1 MKILKQSHSKEI
13 KEKEVN
19 LLVLKYLEER
29 GMRHSA
35 FCFKHEAEIARKAQV
50 KEGKLFSLV
59 KKGLILEDLE
69 KESQEVLRKL
79 DKEVRDYAVLNG
91 GESVSREEETLK
103 KEISLKE
110 YISTKI
116 SWELNRMMEG
126 SLSNMRNSRTTFSSC
141 FSGARDDLLPM
152 SVGFHEPS
160 LRRLEDKE
168 EGQMNLPDIAF
179 RTGNFTKKKAK
190 DIRNKC
196 TLTKQPR
203 RSQKQMKNSS
213 MNIKKQMSQS
223 QIDFDKYN
231 SKFSFAPIEEA
242 QKLKDFMFKTHQGRF
257 NHTRSKSLAYSFD
270 GTSDKQA
277 NNLTSFDTLANLET
291 SFFQK
296 TETSGFRCQ
305 DFRSHKH
312 FLMSCDSG
320 FRKLAILNMD
330 RRLRGLEEGSGS
342 TRPQVFKISE
352 ELRSKSPRIVFDSFA
367 IFYTQNE
374 FIVFDYQ

>member
-1 MKILKQSHSKEI
+1 
-13 KEKEVN
+13 
-19 LLVLKYLEER
+19 
-29 GMRHSA
+29 
-35 FCFKHEAEIARKAQV
+35 
-50 KEGKLFSLV
+50 
-59 KKGLILEDLE
+59 
-69 KESQEVLRKL
+69 
-79 DKEVRDYAVLNG
+79 
-91 GESVSREEETLK
+91 
-103 KEISLKE
+103 
-110 YISTKI
+110 
-116 SWELNRMMEG
+116 
-126 SLSNMRNSRTTFSSC
+126 
-141 FSGARDDLLPM
+141 
-152 SVGFHEPS
+152 
-160 LRRLEDKE
+160 
-168 EGQMNLPDIAF
+168 
-179 RTGNFTKKKAK
+179 
-190 DIRNKC
+190 
-196 TLTKQPR
+196 
-203 RSQKQMKNSS
+203 

-296 TETSGFRCQ
+296 TETSGFRCP